1 MEKVAPILFESK
13 SDCCACGACENVC
26 PKNAIAMREDERG
39 FLFPTIDSTRCVGC
53 GACVKVCPLKSAAA
67 ETARPDVYAVKTKNA
82 AELSRSASGGAFA
95 AMARRVL
102 ESGGVVVGCALN
114 ENVLPTH
121 IRIDSVDEL
130 SKLQGSK
137 YVQSD
142 VGLVFRETKEAL
154 KSGRTVLFSG
164 TPCQCDGLRSYLGR
178 DYDNLLCVEL
188 ICHGVPSAAFF
199 RAYLDLLEKR
209 WNVKIV
215 DVAFRDKKR
224 GWGALLRFDCVDAR
238 GRAKRKYLS
247 VGESYYYFYFY
258 WGENICRES
267 CYRCPYANPNRKSD
281 YTIGD
286 YWGVQRAHP
295 EIDATNGVSVLLANT
310 EKGKARLAEFAD
322 YMELVESN
330 FEDASR
336 ENGQLLAPTSK
347 SANADELWDAYLA
360 GGAERL
366 DREYRKRCGKAI
378 LKGKIKRSIP
388 LPLKKWLKKAAR
400 LGFAK

>member
-1 MEKVAPILFESK
+1 MPVLFNEKSE
-13 SDCCACGACENVC
+13 CCACGACANVC

-39 FLFPTIDSTRCVGC
+39 FLFPAVDATACVEC
-53 GACVKVCPLKSAAA
+53 GACVKVCAFKSPAAPS
-67 ETARPDVYAVKTKNA
+67 TKPDVYAVRAKNVDDMA
-82 AELSRSASGGAFA
+82 RSASGGAFV
-95 AMARRVL
+95 AMARGVL

-295 EIDATNGVSVLLANT
+295 EVDATNGVSVLLVNT
-310 EKGKARLAEFAD
+310 EKGRAKTVDFAP
-322 YMELVESN
+322 YWETVASN

-336 ENGQLLAPTSK
+336 ENGQLKAPTK
-347 SANADELWDAYLA
+347 KAANVDELWNAYLA
-360 GGAERL
+360 GGAEKL
-366 DREYRKRCGKAI
+366 DRDYRKRYRKEM
-378 LKGKIKRSIP
+378 LKGKVKRVIP
-388 LPLKKWLKKAAR
+388 LGMKRCLKKLISR
-400 LGFAK
+400 